1 MSITQNYDSYLQF
14 AYENYSILAAL
25 YTVPAWL
32 FLIFIFT
39 YLIIKFSR
47 FVNDECLFPLAVYF
61 NIIPPVI
68 HPEPIP
74 INVRI
79 VGIDEI
85 PLLPQPQ
92 PPPGYRLND
101 LN

>member
-1 MSITQNYDSYLQF
+1 MTSDSYLQF
-14 AYENYSILAAL
+14 AYDNYSILAAL

-47 FVNDECLFPLAVYF
+47 FINNECLFPLAVYF
-61 NIIPPVI
+61 NLIQNHPII
-68 HPEPIP
+68 HPEPLP
-74 INVRI
+74 LRVHI
-79 VGIDEI
+79 VGLDEI
-85 PLLPQPQ
+85 PLIP

-101 LN
+101 LH